1 MKKHLLTIATASV
14 MLWSCGGGET
24 AAPAEE
30 TTPVQEEVAV
40 ETPTAE
46 VLEVTIESNDQMKY
60 NLDRIDAK
68 EGQTVKLTLKHV
80 GTMAKEAMG
89 HNWILLAKGTDV
101 AAFGG
106 AAAAAAA
113 TDYLP
118 ADMADAVIAHTKTLG
133 GGEEVTIEFVAPA
146 KGIYDFICSFPG
158 HYSMMRGKFV
168 VQ

>member
-1 MKKHLLTIATASV
+1 MKKHLLTIAAASM

-24 AAPAEE
+24 AAPVEE
-30 TTPVQEEVAV
+30 AAPVTQEQPAA
-40 ETPTAE
+40 PD
-46 VLEVTIESNDQMKY
+46 VLEVTIEGSDQMKY

-68 EGQTVKLTLKHV
+68 AGQTVKLTLKHS

-89 HNWILLAKGTDV
+89 HNWVLLAKGTDV

-106 AAAAAAA
+106 AAATAAA
-113 TDYLP
+113 TDYIP
-118 ADMADAVIAHTKTLG
+118 ADMAEAVLAHTSNIG
-133 GGEEVTIEFVAPA
+133 GGDSVTIEFVAPE